1 VDPAIRAQFHPEP
14 GLTYLDTA
22 TYGLPPD
29 RTLEAL
35 KRAED
40 EWRAGTGVWVE
51 WDRQSERARDAFAR
65 LMHVP
70 AGRVALLPAASVGVG
85 VVAAAL
91 QPGDRVVTP
100 RAEFRSVLYPL
111 LVARDRGIDLVEVEN
126 EDALVDAITPGTK
139 LVALSLVQMQ
149 TGRVLPIRDIVDR
162 AEQVGARVLLDA
174 THGIPFVP
182 LDDVIDRL
190 DYLVAAAYKHLL
202 CSRGVAFMILRDDHV
217 GPLPP
222 IVSSWRASDDPY
234 RTFFGGPLSLAEGAA
249 QYDAS
254 LAWHPWLA
262 AAESLELLADW
273 QAAGVLEGPVALA
286 RSLAGKLGL
295 DWTGSTLVCPR
306 VDDPD
311 AVRAALTEHRIK
323 AAFRGTALRLST
335 HVYNDEADI
344 DLAARVLGPLV
355 APSSACVGSDP
366 PPRDAVG
373 RIALQESAAQTSL

>member
-1 VDPAIRAQFHPEP
+1 MDPSIRAQFHPEP

-29 RTLEAL
+29 RTLKAL
-35 KRAED
+35 EQAER
-40 EWRAGTGVWVE
+40 EWKTGTGVWVE
-51 WDRQSERARDAFAR
+51 WDRQSERARTAFAS
-65 LMHVP
+65 LMHVS
-70 AGRVALLPAASVGVG
+70 ANRVSLQPAASVGVG

-91 QPGDRVVTP
+91 KPGDRVVTP

-111 LVARDRGIDLVEVEN
+111 LVARDRGVNLVEIEN
-126 EDALVDAITPGTK
+126 EDDLVDAITPGTK

-162 AEQVGARVLLDA
+162 AEQVGAQVLLDA

-190 DYLVAAAYKHLL
+190 DYLVVAAYKHLL
-202 CSRGVAFMILRDDHV
+202 CPRGVAFMLMRDDHI

-234 RTFFGGPLSLAEGAA
+234 RTFFGGPLQLAPGAA

-262 AAESLELLADW
+262 AAESLELLVEW
-273 QAAGVLEGPVALA
+273 QEAGALEEPVALA
-286 RSLAGKLGL
+286 RQLTDKLGIP
-295 DWTGSTLVCPR
+295 WGGSTLVCPQI
-306 VDDPD
+306 DDPD
-311 AVRAALTEHRIK
+311 RVRAALTEHRIK
-323 AAFRGTALRLST
+323 AAFRGTAVRFST
-335 HVYNDEADI
+335 HVYNTEADI
-344 DLAARVLGPLV
+344 DLAARAIGPLV
-355 APSSACVGSDP
+355 AQGVTA
-366 PPRDAVG
+366 R
-373 RIALQESAAQTSL
+373 